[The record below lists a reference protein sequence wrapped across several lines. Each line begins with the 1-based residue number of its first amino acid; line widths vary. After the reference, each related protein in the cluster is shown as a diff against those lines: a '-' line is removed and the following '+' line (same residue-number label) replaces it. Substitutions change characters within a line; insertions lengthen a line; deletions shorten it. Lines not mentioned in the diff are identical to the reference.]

1 MIKKFRQSSFWK
13 KGSPD
18 QWNSG
23 IIKRTVSS
31 IRGSIAT
38 KIASGYVVLAILV
51 MILGGVSLS
60 QMNKMEKNTGQIV
73 DEMIP
78 ALNQIHTI
86 NYYSEHIMSVSMQ
99 HILDTEGTE
108 KAKLEQEHDSYIRKL
123 AETMKNYK
131 ATLQSEDQLQ
141 QFNALQDKWDEYMTI
156 NSQTIKLSDSGDE
169 ELALEVSKKGIAA
182 FNAMQT
188 DIAKLVAYNQKEAA
202 DKGEQADDI
211 YRTSWILNL
220 AVLAVVLLVTG
231 GINML
236 IRRMMILPVK
246 KVTAH
251 LQRIANGD
259 LTAEDT
265 RVGNKDE
272 IGLLAKTVNDTNRTL
287 LEIVNRIRSVEE
299 IIAEQS
305 EGLVNN
311 VNATKEGGIQIALTM
326 EELAKAS
333 GSQAEAAVD
342 ASRAV
347 ENMNNVIE
355 KFAGKGVELSEH
367 SEQVRIKGDKGKELM
382 ESSVAQMNQIAEV
395 VSQSM
400 KAVEELNLKNEG
412 IFRLVG
418 SIRSISEQTHLL
430 AINAAI
436 EAARAG
442 ESGRGFAVVAQEVR
456 KLSEDVQQTVS
467 EITAIT
473 QGIQQDSRE
482 MVQQLRSGVE
492 QTEEGSRKIM
502 ETGEAL
508 AEINKSVYGM
518 SSTIEEMGNDLQQM
532 TGASETMNE
541 FSQHISALAQQSAAS
556 VEETSASAHEQVN
569 STNEVATG
577 IEQLRSLLGE
587 LKESVTRFQV

>member
-1 MIKKFRQSSFWK
+1 MVKRLRQKSPGK
-13 KGSPD
+13 KGISGM
-18 QWNSG
+18 WNSG
-23 IIKRTVSS
+23 IIKRGVTKV
-31 IRGSIAT
+31 RGSISI

-51 MILGGVSLS
+51 LVLGGVSLS
-60 QMNKMEKNTGQIV
+60 QMKGMQKNTDQII

-78 ALNQIHTI
+78 ALNQIHNI
-86 NYYSEHIMSVSMQ
+86 NYYTEHIMSVSMQ
-99 HILDTEGTE
+99 HILDTGGTE
-108 KAKLEQEHDSYIRKL
+108 KAKLEQERDSYIRKL
-123 AETMKNYK
+123 AETMTSYK
-131 ATLQSEDQLQ
+131 AGLKNEGQLQ

-156 NSQTIKLSDSGDE
+156 NNQTIKLSGSGDE

-182 FNAMQT
+182 FNAMQI
-188 DIAKLVAYNQKEAA
+188 DIVKLVESSQKEAA
-202 DKGEQADDI
+202 DKGEQAGDI
-211 YRTSWILNL
+211 YKTSWTLS
-220 AVLAVVLLVTG
+220 LVTLAMVLIVIG

-236 IRRMMILPVK
+236 IRRLMIHPVK
-246 KVTAH
+246 KVTTH
-251 LQRIANGD
+251 LQRISGGD

-265 RVGNKDE
+265 LIGNMDE

-287 LEIVNRIRSVEE
+287 LEIVNRIRSVAQ
-299 IIAEQS
+299 IITEQS

-311 VNATKEGGIQIALTM
+311 VTTTKEGGTQIALTM
-326 EELAKAS
+326 EELAKAA

-347 ENMNNVIE
+347 EDMNRLIE
-355 KFAGKGVELSEH
+355 NFAGKGIELSEH
-367 SEQVRIKGDKGKELM
+367 SEQVRMKGDKGKELM
-382 ESSVAQMNQIAEV
+382 ESSVAQMGQIAEV
-395 VSQSM
+395 VSRSM
-400 KAVEELNLKNEG
+400 EAVEELNHKNEG

-442 ESGRGFAVVAQEVR
+442 DSGRGFAVVAQEVR

-467 EITAIT
+467 EITGIT
-473 QGIQQDSRE
+473 QGIQHNSME

-492 QTEEGSRKIM
+492 KTEEGSRKIM

-508 AEINKSVYGM
+508 AEINKSVYVM
-518 SSTIEEMGNDLQQM
+518 SRTIDEMGRDLQQM

-541 FSQHISALAQQSAAS
+541 FSQHISALAQESAAS
-556 VEETSASAHEQVN
+556 VEETSASAHEQVS

-577 IEQLRSLLGE
+577 IEQLRTLLGE
-587 LKESVTRFQV
+587 LKESVTQFQV

>member
-1 MIKKFRQSSFWK
+1 MVERLRQKGFGK
-13 KGSPD
+13 KGTSGR
-18 QWNSG
+18 WNSG
-23 IIKRTVSS
+23 IMKRGVAKV
-31 IRGSIAT
+31 RGSISI

-51 MILGGVSLS
+51 MVLGGVSLS
-60 QMNKMEKNTGQIV
+60 QMKGMQKNTGQIV

-78 ALNQIHTI
+78 ALNQIHNI
-86 NYYSEHIMSVSMQ
+86 NYYTEHIMSVSMQ
-99 HILDTEGTE
+99 HILDTGGTG
-108 KAKLEQEHDSYIRKL
+108 KAKLEQERDSYIRKL
-123 AETMKNYK
+123 AETMKSYK
-131 ATLQSEDQLQ
+131 AVLKNEGQLQ

-156 NSQTIKLSDSGDE
+156 NNQTIKLSGSGDE

-182 FNAMQT
+182 FNAMQI
-188 DIAKLVAYNQKEAA
+188 DIVKLVESSQKEAA
-202 DKGEQADDI
+202 DKGEQAGDI
-211 YRTSWILNL
+211 YKTSWTLSLITL
-220 AVLAVVLLVTG
+220 AMVLIVIG

-236 IRRMMILPVK
+236 IRRLMIHPVK
-246 KVTAH
+246 KVTIH
-251 LQRIANGD
+251 LQRISGGD

-265 RVGNKDE
+265 LIGNMDE

-287 LEIVNRIRSVEE
+287 LEIVNRIRSVAQ
-299 IIAEQS
+299 IITEQS

-311 VNATKEGGIQIALTM
+311 VTTTKEGGTQIALTM
-326 EELAKAS
+326 EELAKAA

-347 ENMNNVIE
+347 EDMNRLIE
-355 KFAGKGVELSEH
+355 NFAGKGIELSEH
-367 SEQVRIKGDKGKELM
+367 SEQVRKKGDKGKELM
-382 ESSVAQMNQIAEV
+382 ESSVAQMGQIAEV
-395 VSQSM
+395 VSRSM
-400 KAVEELNLKNEG
+400 EAVEELNLKNEG

-442 ESGRGFAVVAQEVR
+442 DSGRGFAVVAQEVR

-467 EITAIT
+467 EITGIT
-473 QGIQQDSRE
+473 QGIQDDSRE

-492 QTEEGSRKIM
+492 KTEEGSRKIM

-508 AEINKSVYGM
+508 AEINKSVYVM
-518 SSTIEEMGNDLQQM
+518 SSTIDKMGNDLKQM

-541 FSQHISALAQQSAAS
+541 FSQHISALAQESAAS
-556 VEETSASAHEQVN
+556 VEETSASAHEQVS

-577 IEQLRSLLGE
+577 IEQLRTLLGE